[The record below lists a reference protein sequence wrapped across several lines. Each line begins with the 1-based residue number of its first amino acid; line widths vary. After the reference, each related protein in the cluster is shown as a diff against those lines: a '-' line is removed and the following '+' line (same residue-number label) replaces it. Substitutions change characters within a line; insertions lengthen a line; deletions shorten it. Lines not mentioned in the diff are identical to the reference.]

1 MSGFGSV
8 DRFTDGE
15 RKCGPLGT
23 RLVEK
28 PVDPYAQYHNDPTK
42 REEPHKSYEEQKTDK
57 LEGQGFIWLLK
68 QLYVGRVVEYHTP
81 HYPNNIL
88 YVHVV
93 RFQEKC
99 GWTLGTGIV
108 VNNLGREHTIS
119 LEEIRL

>member
-8 DRFTDGE
+8 DRFTDKIG
-15 RKCGPLGT
+15 GPQCTGLY
-23 RLVEK
+23 EK

-42 REEPHKSYEEQKTDK
+42 REEPRKSYEEQKTDE
-57 LEGQGFIWLLK
+57 LEGQGFVWLLK
-68 QLYVGRVVEYHTP
+68 QLYVGRVVEYHRQK
-81 HYPNNIL
+81 YPNPTL
-88 YVHVV
+88 YVHIV
-93 RFQEKC
+93 RFEEKC

>member
-8 DRFTDGE
+8 DRFTDKKG
-15 RKCGPLGT
+15 GPQCTGLF
-23 RLVEK
+23 EK

-42 REEPHKSYEEQKTDK
+42 REEPRKSYEEQKTDE
-57 LEGQGFIWLLK
+57 LEGKGFVWLLK
-68 QLYVGRVVEYHTP
+68 QLYVGRVVEYHRQK
-81 HYPNNIL
+81 YPNPTL

-119 LEEIRL
+119 LEEIVL

>member
-1 MSGFGSV
+1 MNDNLTELELKGFV
-8 DRFTDGE
+8 
-15 RKCGPLGT
+15 
-23 RLVEK
+23 
-28 PVDPYAQYHNDPTK
+28 
-42 REEPHKSYEEQKTDK
+42 
-57 LEGQGFIWLLK
+57 WLLK
-68 QLYVGRVVEYHTP
+68 QLYVGRVVEYHRQK
-81 HYPNNIL
+81 YPNPTL